1 MVKLDNPAWVQLY
14 SEIAE
19 EIMCNGASGMSD
31 YLTGVREP
39 DGSYTECFTEE
50 GQEIF
55 NYYCDIACAILNR
68 NGVYN
73 EHI

>member
-31 YLTGVREP
+31 YLTEVREP

-55 NYYCDIACAILNR
+55 NYYCDIACSILNR

-73 EHI
+73 ERD